1 MNKIIFKNYFENI
14 DPKEVKTLLA
24 KDNKV
29 MFNYGLCV
37 KATIEKY
44 GKNTRKYRMKVS
56 AIQNQFI
63 DHYLEKMFINIQV
76 EKGKLCEALLKYH
89 KDENDKKYNFKKH
102 FPKHYYQMFY
112 YFTKKGANRF
122 PSNTAKDFYLKT
134 NKEPYSFSLTEENK
148 ILINNIK
155 CLT

>member
-14 DPKEVKTLLA
+14 DPAEVKKLLA
-24 KDNKV
+24 KDKKV
-29 MFNYGLCV
+29 MLNYGMCV
-37 KATIEKY
+37 KATINKY

-63 DHYLEKMFINIQV
+63 DHYLEKMFYNIQI
-76 EKGKLCEALLKYH
+76 EKGKICEALLKYH
-89 KDENDKKYNFKKH
+89 KEENDKKYNFKKH
-102 FPKHYYQMFY
+102 FPNNYYLMYY
-112 YFTKKGANRF
+112 YFTKQGANRF
-122 PSNTAKDFYLKT
+122 PSSISKDFYLKT
-134 NKEPYSFSLTEENK
+134 NKEPYSFSLSQENK